1 MDRAARGRPRAFGVS
16 GGRSRAVQAYKD
28 VTMISLARPLGL
40 FFACVSLASTFV
52 MIHGCGSDSTSP
64 TAGDAAAAA
73 DGPSTATDG
82 APDDDASTRTDAARD
97 ASAADSAT
105 DGGANGKGETCIGF
119 AKGTPCGVNGFG
131 DYGYV
136 CFNGSPPGIAGCK
149 LASSTGSFGDTYC
162 CTENKCVAQPDQDK
176 ECKTAGAPHRFQCP
190 PNGDARPVMAPAGC
204 FSAGGGGSAVENFY
218 CCP

>member
-16 GGRSRAVQAYKD
+16 GGKSQVVQAYKD
-28 VTMISLARPLGL
+28 VTMISRARPLGL

-64 TAGDAAAAA
+64 TAGDA
-73 DGPSTATDG
+73 
-82 APDDDASTRTDAARD
+82 
-97 ASAADSAT
+97 SAADSAT
-105 DGGANGKGETCIGF
+105 DRGANGKGETCIGF

-190 PNGDARPVMAPAGC
+190 PNGDAGPVMAPAGC

>member
-1 MDRAARGRPRAFGVS
+1 M
-16 GGRSRAVQAYKD
+16 VQAYKD
-28 VTMISLARPLGL
+28 VTMISRARPLGL

-64 TAGDAAAAA
+64 TAGDA
-73 DGPSTATDG
+73 
-82 APDDDASTRTDAARD
+82 
-97 ASAADSAT
+97 SAADSAT
-105 DGGANGKGETCIGF
+105 DRGANGKGETCIGF

-190 PNGDARPVMAPAGC
+190 PNGDAGPVMAPAGC